1 MKLVSGSK
9 CQGVHLSSLEVTS
22 WVVKVDYLDF
32 ENQ

>member
-1 MKLVSGSK
+1 VRGSK

-22 WVVKVDYLDF
+22 SVVKVDYLDF